1 MIARSNFIE
10 IQANPAILHLPA
22 NRNVQFF
29 FNEKE
34 AYDRCPL
41 GYRAIVA
48 QWDMIL
54 DDATE
59 EELAALRQIA
69 EERIMTAEQESIDKH
84 GTNYVNDAQREL
96 IRRLYN
102 HVEVYSCW
110 YKSEEEC
117 EKDLYKGMRFNTFGD
132 EVDDNL

>member
-1 MIARSNFIE
+1 MIKRSTFKE

-22 NRNVQFF
+22 DRNVQFF
-29 FNEKE
+29 FNERE
-34 AYDRCPL
+34 AYERCPS
-41 GYRAIVA
+41 GYSPVVH

-59 EELAALRQIA
+59 EELSELRQIA
-69 EERIMTAEQESIDKH
+69 EGRIRTAEQECIDKH
-84 GTNYVNDAQREL
+84 GVSYVNDAQKEL

-110 YKSEEEC
+110 YKSDEERD
-117 EKDLYKGMRFNTFGD
+117 KDLCDGMRFNTFGE
-132 EVDDNL
+132 EVDDDI